1 MQHRK
6 NIFFNASLF
15 LNCLL
20 LFLLLFENRLSIP
33 IWLQV
38 AGRMHPMVLHFPLV
52 LVVLYALAVLFFPA
66 KKSVAGD
73 TYQSIAD
80 LLLILAAFSSAV
92 TALAGLFL
100 SKEEGYDAEALQWHK
115 WSGVTVSVFTLAW
128 YYFRKQ
134 VQTKRILSFST
145 SVLALCLIIFA
156 GHQGAGITH
165 GQNFL
170 LVPILPEK
178 RQPAVS
184 PEEAEVYVHM
194 VRPILENKCMSCHN
208 SKKAKGELIMET
220 EALLLKGGKH
230 GDLWDSTAPDLGLM
244 LRRIHLPLEQKK
256 HMPPQGK
263 PQLTGEEIEILTLWI
278 RKGAD
283 FKLKVVDLPQDDT
296 LGLIAHKILRAAEIA
311 EYDFDEADP
320 ATIKELNTINR
331 VVTAEAVESPAL
343 AVSFFH
349 SQLFS
354 LDQLKELSKIK
365 KQIVSLDLSK
375 MPVKDADLN
384 LVSGFE
390 NLRRLNLNFTGIT
403 GAGLQELKKLKFLR
417 SLSLSGTQVTATHL
431 IQLQNLPQ
439 LKTIYTW
446 NTPIAAA
453 DMEKLQ
459 QQVKTIRFE
468 TGFKGDTVVMKLS
481 PPVVQNEKSIL
492 TEPTPLQLKHY
503 ISGTIIRFTTDGSE
517 PDSLQSPVFKEGEM
531 INSSVFI
538 RAKAYKPGWISS
550 DIMEANFYKRT
561 YTPDTIMLLLP
572 PDPEYPG
579 EGKML
584 VDLEKGETN
593 FRLGNWLAW
602 RKTRMETL
610 MQFAQPVTMRNISLS
625 ILLDVGSYIMP
636 PSSIEIWGG
645 NDTKKMKLLSRITP
659 QQPTRVEPAS
669 LGGLQCKFEP
679 VTLKYLKVIATPV
692 AKLPAWHPGKGD
704 KAWVFIDEVL
714 VN

>member
-1 MQHRK
+1 MQRRK
-6 NIFFNASLF
+6 NILFNASLF

-33 IWLQV
+33 LWLQV

-52 LVVLYALAVLFFPA
+52 LVVLYAVAVLLFPS
-66 KKSVAGD
+66 KKTVAVD
-73 TYQSIAD
+73 TYQVIAG
-80 LLLILAAFSSAV
+80 LLLLLAAFSSAV

-100 SKEEGYDAEALQWHK
+100 SKEEGYDAEALLWHK
-115 WSGVTVSVFTLAW
+115 WSGVIVSVFTLAW

-134 VQTKRILSFST
+134 VQTKKILSFST
-145 SVLALCLIIFA
+145 SILALCLIIFA

-170 LVPILPEK
+170 LAPILPEK
-178 RQPAVS
+178 RQLVVS
-184 PEEAEVYVHM
+184 PEEAEVYAHM
-194 VRPILENKCMSCHN
+194 VRPILETKCMSCHN
-208 SKKAKGELIMET
+208 SKKAKGELVMET

-278 RKGAD
+278 RKGSD

-296 LGLIAHKILRAAEIA
+296 LSLIAHKILRAAEIA

-384 LVSGFE
+384 LLSGFE

-403 GAGLQELKKLKFLR
+403 GTGLQELKNLKFLR
-417 SLSLSGTQVTATHL
+417 SLSLSGTQVTAAQL
-431 IQLQNLPQ
+431 MQLQNLPQ

-459 QQVKTIRFE
+459 QQVKGIRFE
-468 TGFKGDTVVMKLS
+468 NGFKGDTVVMKLS
-481 PPVVQNEKSIL
+481 PPVVQNEKSII
-492 TEPTPLQLKHY
+492 TEPVPLQLKHY
-503 ISGTIIRFTTDGSE
+503 INGTIIRFTRDGSE
-517 PDSLQSPVFKEGEM
+517 PDSLLSPVFKEGEM

-538 RAKAYKPGWISS
+538 RAKAYKPSWNSS
-550 DIMEANFYKRT
+550 DILEANFYKST
-561 YTPDTIMLLLP
+561 YTPDTVMLLLP

-610 MQFAQPVTMRNISLS
+610 MQFTRPETVKSITLSLL
-625 ILLDVGSYIMP
+625 IDAGSYIMP
-636 PSSIEIWGG
+636 PSVVEIWGG
-645 NDTKKMKLLSRITP
+645 NNIKKMKLLNRTTP
-659 QQPTRVEPAS
+659 QQPTKVEPAF
-669 LGGLQCKFEP
+669 LRGFEYKFDP
-679 VTLKYLKVIATPV
+679 AAVKYIKVIAIPV
-692 AKLPAWHPGKGD
+692 ARLSAWHPGKGD
-704 KAWVFIDEVL
+704 KAWVFIDELL